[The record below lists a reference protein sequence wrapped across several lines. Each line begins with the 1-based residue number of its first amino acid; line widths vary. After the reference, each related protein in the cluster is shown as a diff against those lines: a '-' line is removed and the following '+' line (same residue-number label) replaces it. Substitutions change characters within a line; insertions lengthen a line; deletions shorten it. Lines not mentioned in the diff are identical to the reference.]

1 MIKSTEQSAIL
12 HDAYF
17 NKPPSLIRLFLI
29 RLALLCG
36 LSASAIGAIV
46 DLYLFEGDLWKIY
59 GVAALGAGVI
69 YILASILPTSVV
81 YLCSFG
87 GFVLLGMN
95 ESIRESLSFFWD
107 YLMMRLNGRLLKTES
122 FTLHDIDDLK
132 NGVYTSEISEGCM
145 LGFILLGIFMALLF
159 VISSRTRFRPFWAML
174 IFVAFAAPSFA
185 AEIAGYHTSIAVFAA
200 FYFAFYAIRMAY
212 ELDGIFV
219 FEKTRIANEALKRNE
234 RSYRRRMFFA
244 AFGKKFRNDIPR
256 YFKYNANSIIA
267 LIVTGAIMLTAAHL
281 IPDGT
286 TFDYEE
292 VFSGIQ
298 DAGFKAAEKLENA
311 FDFNFGT
318 TASRA
323 RDEYFSYSQYGD
335 NSGGIG
341 ISQPSDSDRPVLDVV
356 LERND
361 IPVYLRGDIGVDF
374 TGTGWTAIRDE
385 YEGSEGWEKI
395 KDFYSET
402 QYQITRQKMV
412 RAGYEPDEFLPLQK
426 VSVEYRQ
433 KTNVIFQALAP
444 YELNYRESDFLD
456 SFGDTVYRVKKG
468 SGYLNTYETLALTP
482 DMNYTLLQWFMN
494 ASPSFSWY
502 MGEWN
507 VPGGLSN
514 QQYLQYIVDYE
525 EYVKNTYHTNPY
537 DNIDRLVG
545 ELTSGGYFFG
555 AGDNVSRL
563 KTANG
568 VCRYFKENF
577 KYSLTVDNGGDDV
590 VLDNFLYNTKEGH
603 CALFATSAVLA
614 LREMGIAARYVTG
627 YVVSG
632 DGNYT
637 SDGYFYTMREKDLHA
652 WIEVYFDGIGWLPFD
667 PTAAVDGF
675 MPVETEHTRATMTF
689 TDISSV
695 DSEDFASDGTD
706 TEPDIQTD
714 ETTGE
719 GTGSAENAES
729 TVIPPESGEGG
740 EIITP
745 SDHEQPVVQEENK
758 LIPVIATIL
767 IVLLAAGMAVFAV
780 HTLIK
785 RVNNAERK
793 TMSGFRKKNPNRAVS
808 EMYQLIMIILS
819 KEGLEPGCEMMVD
832 FAQRVD
838 ASIFLK
844 GTNVFMVDIMP
855 VFVKC
860 EFGNAEIS
868 PVTEEER
875 AAVYKFTNIVYSKY
889 MENMGTFKRFITKI
903 SLFL

>member
-36 LSASAIGAIV
+36 LSASAIAAIV
-46 DLYLFEGDLWKIY
+46 DLYLFEGELWKIY
-59 GVAALGAGVI
+59 SAAALGSGII
-69 YILASILPTSVV
+69 YILASAIPAAIV
-81 YLCSFG
+81 YLCSLG
-87 GFVLLGMN
+87 GLVLLGLN
-95 ESIRESLSFFWD
+95 DSIREKLSFFWD
-107 YLMMRLNGRLLKTES
+107 YLMLRLNGRLLKTEG
-122 FTLHDIDDLK
+122 FTVHDLDDLK
-132 NGVYTSEISEGCM
+132 NGVYTAEISEGCM
-145 LGFILLGIFMALLF
+145 LGFIFIGIIIGLLLVM
-159 VISSRTRFRPFWAML
+159 SSRTRFRPFRAIL
-174 IFVAFAAPSFA
+174 IFAVFAAPAFA
-185 AEIAGYHTSIAVFAA
+185 AEIAGYHTSIAFFAA
-200 FYFAFYAIRMAY
+200 FYFAFYAVRMAY
-212 ELDGIFV
+212 EQDGVFV
-219 FEKTRIANEALKRNE
+219 FGKTKIAGDALKRNE

-244 AFGKKFRNDIPR
+244 SFGKKFNSDIPR

-318 TASRA
+318 SVTKA
-323 RDEYFSYSQYGD
+323 RNEYFSYSQYGD

-341 ISQPSDSDRPVLDVV
+341 ISQPSDSDRPVLDVT

-361 IPVYLRGDIGVDF
+361 ISVYLRGDIGVDF

-412 RAGYEPDEFLPLQK
+412 RAGYDPDEFLPLQK

-494 ASPSFSWY
+494 ASPSFSWH

-525 EYVKNTYHTNPY
+525 EYVKNTYHNNPY

-603 CALFATSAVLA
+603 CALFATAAVLA
-614 LREMGIAARYVTG
+614 LRDMGIPSRYVTG

-632 DGNYT
+632 DGNFT
-637 SDGYFYTMREKDLHA
+637 SDGYLYTLREKDLHA
-652 WIEVYFDGIGWLPFD
+652 WIEVYFDGIGWFPFD

-675 MPVETEHTRATMTF
+675 VPAETEHTRATMTF
-689 TDISSV
+689 TSPEEVGSDG
-695 DSEDFASDGTD
+695 FASDTTVVTD
-706 TEPDIQTD
+706 PVIEGEEQAESISSD
-714 ETTGE
+714 E
-719 GTGSAENAES
+719 GT
-729 TVIPPESGEGG
+729 TMPPEISEGE
-740 EIITP
+740 EIVSP
-745 SDHEQPVVQEENK
+745 ADPEPPVVQEKNNK
-758 LIPVIATIL
+758 LIPVIVTIL
-767 IVLLAAGMAVFAV
+767 IVLLAAAAAALSVYM
-780 HTLIK
+780 LIK
-785 RVNNAERK
+785 RVNEAEKK
-793 TMSGFRKKNPNRAVS
+793 TMNGFRKKKPNRAVS
-808 EMYQLIMIILS
+808 EMYQLIMIILA

-860 EFGNAEIS
+860 EFGDADIS

-875 AAVYKFTNIVYSKY
+875 TSVYKFTSVVYRKY
-889 MENMGTFKRFITKI
+889 TENMGAFKRFITKI